1 MLFIINFLILIFVPF
16 LMLGIIR
23 KTKAFWGGRKG
34 ASIFQPLFDFI
45 KLTKKELVISKTTTQ
60 VFKIAPIINL
70 STVLLATLFVPF
82 ALRMTFLDF
91 SFNLI
96 VFAYILGLGKF
107 FTLISAMDTGSS
119 FEGMGASREA
129 GFTTIIEPAFF
140 MTIAS
145 IIAITGNYSLSCL
158 SDLIK
163 SAGNYGILIAIFAI
177 SVLFLMII
185 IECSRVPFDD
195 PQTHL
200 ELTMVHE
207 VMVLDNSGSDLALY
221 TWANAIKMLI
231 YSSFIALIVIPKGL
245 PLLTDLGMYLGLLT
259 IISILIGTVESA
271 MARIRMT
278 HIFEFVF
285 ITNSLALIV
294 LSLVIVKM
302 FGGQ

>member
-1 MLFIINFLILIFVPF
+1 MLFIINLLILIFVPF

-285 ITNSLALIV
+285 ITNSLALVV